1 MSYIFVSKAYEPFWN
16 IAAEEYYCSLAAQS
30 LCPCF
35 IYGRTKLRRNRQN
48 QNPWAE
54 CNLKAMEED
63 GVTLMR
69 RKTGG
74 GAVYHDIGN
83 INYSFCM
90 PREIYSE
97 KKQYGI
103 IISAISSL
111 GINAELS
118 GRNDITVDGK
128 KVSGSAFLH
137 SNGASLHHGTL
148 LVNSDLSV
156 FSKYLTPSAD
166 KLEAKGVKS
175 VSSRVTNL
183 GEYCNALTPE
193 KLSDAICAEFEN
205 VFGGRRVPPEPDT
218 LRIGELK
225 KEYESWDFRFG
236 RTPPFEITLD
246 ARLGFGK
253 LAIGLSLENGVIRD
267 CRVWS
272 DMLNPDFPPALEA
285 ALKNVRFEKN
295 TLAAAASGIKIEPE
309 ARITADWLQNCG
321 I

>member
-1 MSYIFVSKAYEPFWN
+1 
-16 IAAEEYYCSLAAQS
+16 
-30 LCPCF
+30 
-35 IYGRTKLRRNRQN
+35 
-48 QNPWAE
+48 
-54 CNLKAMEED
+54 
-63 GVTLMR
+63 
-69 RKTGG
+69 
-74 GAVYHDIGN
+74 
-83 INYSFCM
+83 M

-97 KKQYGI
+97 KAVWDYHLGDFLARDKRGI
-103 IISAISSL
+103 KRQKRYNRRRQKGL
-111 GINAELS
+111 
-118 GRNDITVDGK
+118 
-128 KVSGSAFLH
+128 GSAFLH

-156 FSKYLTPSAD
+156 FSKYLTRLPTSLRQRA
-166 KLEAKGVKS
+166 S
-175 VSSRVTNL
+175 IVSSRVTNL